1 MFLENVTALTYD
13 GDKAG
18 YIIMGFDYW
27 LLILFIV
34 LVIAG
39 VITFYMVFYE
49 RPTKETSYV
58 RTGAGGEFVLMDRG
72 GFVLPVIHEAIPV
85 RMNTQKI
92 EIHRNEEFALI
103 TKDRLRV
110 DATAEFHL
118 RVKADEKSI
127 SAAARTLGEK
137 TLTPDLL
144 KEQVEGLC
152 VGALRSVAAEMD
164 MDELHE
170 KRREFEHNV
179 ERNISNVLL
188 EMGLELVSV
197 SMTALDQTALR
208 FFDDSNALNVDGIT
222 YIQQKIAESQKRQNE
237 VEQDK
242 EVHIR
247 RKEVEAREKK
257 LQIEKEEAFFEQNQ
271 QREIAESEFK
281 TELAIQKAKTAKEV
295 EMMELDR
302 KEKITKALAQR
313 SVAKAWV
320 ETDKYKAQ
328 AASASEKIETSR
340 KQAVAER
347 AKLVETIDAAKEA
360 DRNRII
366 AEGSRDADL
375 LEAQSAKERYK
386 VEAEGKVAINKAAN
400 LLSSDQVSM
409 QIKMEIVNQ
418 LPQIIRESAK
428 PMENIDG
435 INIMHVDGLTGGS
448 ARGGAGGTGGGGNG
462 GGSGNLGEQIVDSAL
477 RYKAQ
482 APLVDSLLKQI
493 GVQGG
498 SLKEMTQHLQDDLK
512 IDDDKKS
519 SALAL
524 DKISPQEKQQA
535 DDAKLNDHHSDENQ
549 AEKASEMAM
558 AEATADAV
566 DVHETAPTA
575 ENPTTSSDKG

>member
-1 MFLENVTALTYD
+1 
-13 GDKAG
+13 
-18 YIIMGFDYW
+18 
-27 LLILFIV
+27 
-34 LVIAG
+34 
-39 VITFYMVFYE
+39 
-49 RPTKETSYV
+49 
-58 RTGAGGEFVLMDRG
+58 
-72 GFVLPVIHEAIPV
+72 
-85 RMNTQKI
+85 
-92 EIHRNEEFALI
+92 
-103 TKDRLRV
+103 
-110 DATAEFHL
+110 
-118 RVKADEKSI
+118 
-127 SAAARTLGEK
+127 
-137 TLTPDLL
+137 
-144 KEQVEGLC
+144 
-152 VGALRSVAAEMD
+152 
-164 MDELHE
+164 
-170 KRREFEHNV
+170 
-179 ERNISNVLL
+179 
-188 EMGLELVSV
+188 
-197 SMTALDQTALR
+197 
-208 FFDDSNALNVDGIT
+208 
-222 YIQQKIAESQKRQNE
+222 
-237 VEQDK
+237 
-242 EVHIR
+242 
-247 RKEVEAREKK
+247 
-257 LQIEKEEAFFEQNQ
+257 
-271 QREIAESEFK
+271 FK

>member
-1 MFLENVTALTYD
+1 
-13 GDKAG
+13 
-18 YIIMGFDYW
+18 MGFDYW
-27 LLILFIV
+27 LLILFVI
-34 LVIAG
+34 LVIVG

-92 EIHRNEEFALI
+92 EIHRKEEHALI

-197 SMTALDQTALR
+197 SMTALDQTELR
-208 FFDDSNALNVDGIT
+208 FFDDSNALNVEGIT
-222 YIQQKIAESQKRQNE
+222 YIRQKIAESQKRQNE
-237 VEQDK
+237 VEQDRD
-242 EVHIR
+242 VHIR

-295 EMMELDR
+295 ELMELDR

-328 AASASEKIETSR
+328 AASASEQIETSR
-340 KQAVAER
+340 KKAVAER
-347 AKLVETIDAAKEA
+347 NKLVETIDAAKEA

-366 AEGSRDADL
+366 AQGSRDADL
-375 LEAQSAKERYK
+375 LEAESAKERYK
-386 VEAEGKVAINKAAN
+386 VEAAGKEAINRAAN

-448 ARGGAGGTGGGGNG
+448 SRGGSGGSAGTGS

-498 SLKEMTQHLQDDLK
+498 NLKEMTQHLQDELDSN
-512 IDDDKKS
+512 DKNS
-519 SALAL
+519 PISL
-524 DKISPQEKQQA
+524 DKITQQEKQQA
-535 DDAKLNDHHSDENQ
+535 DDAKLSDSEDVKHREEAVEQ
-549 AEKASEMAM
+549 VEMATETVG
-558 AEATADAV
+558 AVADAA
-566 DVHETAPTA
+566 DTHETATTA
-575 ENPTTSSDKG
+575 QSPTTSLNKG

>member
-340 KQAVAER
+340 KQAV
-347 AKLVETIDAAKEA
+347 
-360 DRNRII
+360 
-366 AEGSRDADL
+366 
-375 LEAQSAKERYK
+375 
-386 VEAEGKVAINKAAN
+386 
-400 LLSSDQVSM
+400 
-409 QIKMEIVNQ
+409 
-418 LPQIIRESAK
+418 
-428 PMENIDG
+428 
-435 INIMHVDGLTGGS
+435 
-448 ARGGAGGTGGGGNG
+448 
-462 GGSGNLGEQIVDSAL
+462 
-477 RYKAQ
+477 
-482 APLVDSLLKQI
+482 
-493 GVQGG
+493 
-498 SLKEMTQHLQDDLK
+498 
-512 IDDDKKS
+512 
-519 SALAL
+519 
-524 DKISPQEKQQA
+524 
-535 DDAKLNDHHSDENQ
+535 
-549 AEKASEMAM
+549 
-558 AEATADAV
+558 
-566 DVHETAPTA
+566 
-575 ENPTTSSDKG
+575 